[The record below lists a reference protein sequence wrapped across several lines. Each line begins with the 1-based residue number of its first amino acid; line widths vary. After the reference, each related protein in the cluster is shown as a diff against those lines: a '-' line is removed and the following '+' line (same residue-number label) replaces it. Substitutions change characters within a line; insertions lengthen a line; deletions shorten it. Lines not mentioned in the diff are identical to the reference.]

1 MAASR
6 PLHGSVA
13 VAIGQAKAKAK
24 ANGEIESY
32 SSSTD
37 DEPTFPDVQIVLP
50 VDHHTVAPNV
60 PLARQVEIFM
70 IDVIFT
76 PRDLPDLLD
85 RLQPQLQ
92 DNPHIVI
99 NFQEKPGALVHAH
112 TCSYL
117 KSMLEQWY
125 ASGQWDMEFGDVED
139 GL

>member
-13 VAIGQAKAKAK
+13 VAIGKAKAKAK

-37 DEPTFPDVQIVLP
+37 YEPTFPDVQIVLP
-50 VDHHTVAPNV
+50 VDHHTARQVEV
-60 PLARQVEIFM
+60 LARQVEIFM

-76 PRDLPDLLD
+76 PIDLPYLLES
-85 RLQPQLQ
+85 LQPQLQ
-92 DNPHIVI
+92 DNPHIVV
-99 NFQEKPGALVHAH
+99 NYQENPSAPVHAH

-117 KSMLEQWY
+117 KSILEQWY
-125 ASGQWDMEFGDVED
+125 VSGQWDMWFGDDED